1 MALSTKV
8 VRTQSKGMVTIPI
21 EFREKLGID
30 PNSLLE
36 VRLMDNGVMFVK
48 LEMTSREPEIYSDQ
62 QIKQWVKTDQMDS
75 KTVKKLKKLLKR

>member
-48 LEMTSREPEIYSDQ
+48 LEMTSQESEIYSDQ
-62 QIKQWVKTDQMDS
+62 QIEEWVKTDQMDV
-75 KTVKKLKKLLKR
+75 KTIKRLKKLLKS